1 MRLELVK
8 DWMTRDLL
16 SVAPES
22 GVLEAGNMMRE
33 NGIRRLPVVSDDG
46 SVLGLIT
53 HGDVREAKPS
63 TSSTLSAWE
72 MNYLLARLT
81 VAEIMT
87 EDPIS
92 TAPEATIGEA
102 AYLMY
107 KNKISGLPVLDA
119 NQALVGM
126 ITESDIF
133 RMVVHDWKKSL
144 DDPTPPYAHY
154 DG

>member
-1 MRLELVK
+1 MRLEMVK
-8 DWMTRDLL
+8 DWMTRDVI
-16 SVAPES
+16 SAAPEM
-22 GVLEAGNMMRE
+22 GVLEAGNLMRE
-33 NGIRRLPVVSDDG
+33 HGIRRLPVVANG
-46 SVLGLIT
+46 RVVGIVT

-81 VAEIMT
+81 IGEIMT
-87 EDPIS
+87 ADPLTI
-92 TAPEATIGEA
+92 TPDATIGETA
-102 AYLMY
+102 FIMF
-107 KNKISGLPVLDA
+107 KNKISGLPVVDA
-119 NQALVGM
+119 NQKLVGM

-133 RMVVHDWKKSL
+133 RMVVHAWQHSQ

>member
-1 MRLELVK
+1 MRLEMVK
-8 DWMTRDLL
+8 DWMTREVI
-16 SVAPES
+16 SASPEM
-22 GVLEAGNMMRE
+22 GVLEAGNLMRE
-33 NGIRRLPVVSDDG
+33 NGIRRLPVVVDG
-46 SVLGLIT
+46 RVVGLIT

-63 TSSTLSAWE
+63 TSSSLSAWE

-87 EDPIS
+87 EDPITIS
-92 TAPEATIGEA
+92 AEATIGEA
-102 AYLMY
+102 AFIMY
-107 KNKISGLPVLDA
+107 KRKVSGLPVVNAD
-119 NQALVGM
+119 QALVGV

-133 RMVVHDWKKSL
+133 RMVVHEWQNSQ

>member
-8 DWMTRDLL
+8 DWMTR
-16 SVAPES
+16 SVISVRADS
-22 GVLEAGNMMRE
+22 GVLEAGNVMRE
-33 NGIRRLPVVSDDG
+33 NGIRRLPVVNVDG
-46 SVLGLIT
+46 RVVGLVT

-92 TAPEATIGEA
+92 ISPEATIGEA

-119 NQALVGM
+119 NQNLVGM

-133 RMVVHDWKKSL
+133 RMVVHDWQKSL
-144 DDPTPPYAHY
+144 EDPTPPYAHY